1 MTEMRTISSER
12 DGVGRK
18 GKERDWERREGGK
31 VKERDGEG
39 RGGKK
44 SEGEGWGGKR
54 WEEKGRRRM
63 GRKGARKDSVP
74 VQNKQKTK
82 QNKSNNPQAHGM
94 SA

>member
-44 SEGEGWGGKR
+44 SEGERWGGKR
-54 WEEKGRRRM
+54 WEEKGRRQM
-63 GRKGARKDSVP
+63 GRKGVRKDSVP

-82 QNKSNNPQAHGM
+82 QKKATTHKHMG
-94 SA
+94 